1 MQAKRRVFV
10 RIGGDIA
17 PVATGTREEDVAVK
31 ALYWRIHQEYEFNFP
46 ISRTVTLPL
55 AVVRP
60 EYFLDL
66 PVPVGDAMISPPSVP
81 L

>member
-1 MQAKRRVFV
+1 MRAKRRAFV
-10 RIGGDIA
+10 RIGDDIA
-17 PVATGTREEDVAVK
+17 PVASGAREEDVAVK
-31 ALYWRIHQEYEFNFP
+31 ALYWRIHQEYQFNFP

-55 AVVRP
+55 AIVRP

-66 PVPVGDAMISPPSVP
+66 PVPVGDAMIPPYS